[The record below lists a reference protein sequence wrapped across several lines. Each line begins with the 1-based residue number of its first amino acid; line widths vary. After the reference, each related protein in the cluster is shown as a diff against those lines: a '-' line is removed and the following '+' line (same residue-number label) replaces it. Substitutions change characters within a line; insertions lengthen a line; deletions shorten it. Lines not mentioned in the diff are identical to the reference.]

1 MVTCEVLQ
9 LHWSPKASLRGHVSL
24 DLLDKE
30 ESVMG
35 RSGGQS
41 ILGRMNSKC
50 KGPVVGSKV
59 AHTGIRRKIRL
70 VGGQGGHRECE
81 QAGARPH
88 RTLLCAV
95 RPRACPPWALL
106 SPSLIKEVQLHCL
119 SGLYFDTEEFCDL

>member
-30 ESVMG
+30 EPVMG

-50 KGPVVGSKV
+50 KGPAVGSKV
-59 AHTGIRRKIRL
+59 AHPGIRRRSGWL
-70 VGGQGGHRECE
+70 EDRVGIGNVNRQGPDHTGPCCVLLGLEPVLPGLCS
-81 QAGARPH
+81 PH
-88 RTLLCAV
+88 
-95 RPRACPPWALL
+95 L
-106 SPSLIKEVQLHCL
+106 S
-119 SGLYFDTEEFCDL
+119 